1 MYLQGNLQTVFD
13 ALYEMGVIEPILQ
26 VDWQDALKEMNQ
38 DPAPLFAVVKVANNF
53 QSDVGVLIEKLETFD
68 ERSLGYLAME
78 VAREFADFHAR
89 QQIH

>member
-53 QSDVGVLIEKLETFD
+53 Q
-68 ERSLGYLAME
+68 
-78 VAREFADFHAR
+78 VAAQIPPHHLLPSVMIFH
-89 QQIH
+89 